1 MLCWL
6 PAAVRCLRATG
17 RLLRQLS
24 DSLLPLMFQHL
35 RQSRLPPN
43 CGWLTSTLFPRCN
56 RSASPAKIRRFQGAK
71 LRVSRVFKSIRTR
84 THLQP
89 SLVLTVTR
97 AHEGLCGGLTGFRY
111 MAKEAWVA
119 AFEKPKT
126 SPAMFVAEDV
136 ATTVMGPYLKF
147 GCVSVRQMYREV
159 R

>member
-1 MLCWL
+1 
-6 PAAVRCLRATG
+6 
-17 RLLRQLS
+17 
-24 DSLLPLMFQHL
+24 
-35 RQSRLPPN
+35 
-43 CGWLTSTLFPRCN
+43 
-56 RSASPAKIRRFQGAK
+56 
-71 LRVSRVFKSIRTR
+71 
-84 THLQP
+84 
-89 SLVLTVTR
+89 
-97 AHEGLCGGLTGFRY
+97 